1 MKTAEIKELSTKELL
16 ERIEAEAVALNRM
29 EINHSITPLDN
40 VPRYGGDA
48 QIKALRR
55 TIARMKG
62 EVRQRELNNK

>member
-29 EINHSITPLDN
+29 EINYSITPLDN
-40 VPRYGGDA
+40 PA